1 AGSIEAFAKMMND
14 KAASLGCKD
23 SHFANPSGLNNPEH
37 YTSAY
42 DYALIS
48 RAAFKNPTVTE
59 IDSATYY
66 NLPPTSRVPTGQTLY
81 SHHSMLRKN
90 SGNYYQNAICG
101 KTGYTTLAG
110 NTLVTYARTDKIG
123 LITVVLNGNKT
134 HYVDTQSLL
143 DFGFANF
150 KNVKLKSS
158 DIGTNFKS
166 NLALI
171 PNFNE
176 YTIEPDDNASITLPN
191 DADVSEVESAMDFE
205 QSESPTANSLC
216 KIDYKYN
223 GRPVGSVDIIAKKNA
238 SYEANTNNNTGEI
251 TSTAAG
257 NSNHTNTANTGTQ
270 GFSNVMLS
278 ISKKNM
284 IIGGGIAGIILLL
297 IIIISIRVHLAKKKS
312 DLSDRELRIY
322 GLLKNGWSAT
332 DCGISEDEAK
342 YIIEKH

>member
-1 AGSIEAFAKMMND
+1 M
-14 KAASLGCKD
+14 
-23 SHFANPSGLNNPEH
+23 
-37 YTSAY
+37 
-42 DYALIS
+42 
-48 RAAFKNPTVTE
+48 
-59 IDSATYY
+59 
-66 NLPPTSRVPTGQTLY
+66 
-81 SHHSMLRKN
+81 
-90 SGNYYQNAICG
+90 
-101 KTGYTTLAG
+101 
-110 NTLVTYARTDKIG
+110 
-123 LITVVLNGNKT
+123 
-134 HYVDTQSLL
+134 DTQSLL

-205 QSESPTANSLC
+205 QSESPTANALC

-223 GRPVGSVDIIAKKNA
+223 GRPIGSVDVIAKKNA
-238 SYEANTNNNTGEI
+238 NYEANSNNNTGEVA
-251 TSTAAG
+251 STATG
-257 NSNHTNTANTGTQ
+257 NSNPTSTANTGTQ

-322 GLLKNGWSAT
+322 GLLKNGWNAT